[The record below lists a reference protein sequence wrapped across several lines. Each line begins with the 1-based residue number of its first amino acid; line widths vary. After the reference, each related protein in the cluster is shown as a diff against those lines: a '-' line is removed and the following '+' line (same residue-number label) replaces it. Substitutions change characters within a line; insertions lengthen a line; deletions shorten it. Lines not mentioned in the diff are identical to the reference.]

1 MIKDNKILEI
11 LKLKNIAVVGA
22 SIKIDRPSY
31 FVSLYMLQNGYKI
44 IPVNPSYNNI
54 FNLKCYPN
62 LESIKHNIDIVNI
75 FRKSKYVLPIVLS
88 GIRIKAKAIW
98 MQDGVV
104 DHEAKKLAKNAGLR
118 VIMDN
123 CLLREHRIN
132 HKKLI

>member
-44 IPVNPSYNNI
+44 FPVNPSYNKI
-54 FNLKCYPN
+54 FNLTCYPN
-62 LESIKHNIDIVNI
+62 LESIKPNIDIVNI
-75 FRKSKYVLPIVLS
+75 FRKSNYVLPIVS
-88 GIRIKAKAIW
+88 SAIKKKVKAIW
-98 MQDGVV
+98 MQDGVIN
-104 DHEAKKLAKNAGLR
+104 HEAKKLAKNAGIQ
-118 VIMDN
+118 VVMDK

>member
-31 FVSLYMLQNGYKI
+31 FVSLYMSQNGYKI

-75 FRKSKYVLPIVLS
+75 FRKSKFVLPIVLS
-88 GIRIKAKAIW
+88 AIRIKAKAIW

-132 HKKLI
+132 QKN